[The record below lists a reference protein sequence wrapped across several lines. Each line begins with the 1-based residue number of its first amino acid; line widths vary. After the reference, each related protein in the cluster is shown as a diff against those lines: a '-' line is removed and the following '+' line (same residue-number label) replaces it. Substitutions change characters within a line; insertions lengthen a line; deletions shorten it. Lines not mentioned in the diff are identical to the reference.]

1 MRAPPRRQALL
12 PLLLI
17 LLLVFCIV
25 VLVCLLQSLDGRRP
39 CTCVL
44 LECLCLG
51 ATLLRCLVVVLIQYL
66 GDISHALCFGT
77 LFILAELRSFSLLAI
92 ILRSINST

>member
-1 MRAPPRRQALL
+1 MDPTSPAVVP
-12 PLLLI
+12 
-17 LLLVFCIV
+17 
-25 VLVCLLQSLDGRRP
+25 VLVSY
-39 CTCVL
+39 

-66 GDISHALCFGT
+66 GDIWHALCFGT

-92 ILRSINST
+92 IPRSINFTSFFNKINATHWSSVNA

>member
-25 VLVCLLQSLDGRRP
+25 VLK
-39 CTCVL
+39 
-44 LECLCLG
+44 CLCLG

-92 ILRSINST
+92 IPRSINFTSFFFNKINVTHWSSVST